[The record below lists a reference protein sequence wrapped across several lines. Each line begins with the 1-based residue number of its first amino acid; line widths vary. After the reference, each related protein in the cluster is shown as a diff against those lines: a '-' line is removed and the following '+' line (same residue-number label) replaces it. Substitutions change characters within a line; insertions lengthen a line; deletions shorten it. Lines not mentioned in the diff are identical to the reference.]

1 MEEEISLRELIEV
14 PLRYW
19 RYIVLLSLGAALIA
33 FVASSLMP
41 VRYRAEAHL
50 IIRMTKADVK
60 TVGQPL
66 KSLALSGV
74 VARAV
79 LQRMEGRLEPAMRS
93 TGSLRSMVSVEV
105 KGQALLVRVTAPD
118 PQLAAEL
125 ANVWAEE
132 TEHHINASYIE
143 LAAKPSEELESQL
156 QEAKARYET
165 AQEALETFLADNHIG
180 ELEREIERRKALI
193 AAYQQAQT
201 DSEVQVYS
209 RQLSTRRQLL
219 ADRYAEM
226 VTVEG
231 LLRKARSLQEQLE
244 RGTASEAGRWGEAL
258 SLILLEAR
266 ALGGTSGGNL
276 QLMVGEKAPE
286 VKAEDVAT
294 LIAVLEA
301 RRDKL
306 QEEIKHLSSEVL
318 KAQAYDIERPKDDP
332 LSSQI
337 ELYTRELLNLEAQ
350 LEAERARKNELTQAR
365 DVAWKQYWALVQM
378 TSTVEKPWIQTYLA
392 ATAIP
397 PTAPVSPRKML
408 NTATAGILGFLLGV
422 LGAFFRDYWIASEA
436 PPPRK
441 PGQG

>member
-1 MEEEISLRELIEV
+1 
-14 PLRYW
+14 
-19 RYIVLLSLGAALIA
+19 
-33 FVASSLMP
+33 
-41 VRYRAEAHL
+41 
-50 IIRMTKADVK
+50 
-60 TVGQPL
+60 
-66 KSLALSGV
+66 
-74 VARAV
+74 
-79 LQRMEGRLEPAMRS
+79 
-93 TGSLRSMVSVEV
+93 
-105 KGQALLVRVTAPD
+105 LVRVTAPD

-143 LAAKPSEELESQL
+143 LAAKPSEELKSQL

-266 ALGGTSGGNL
+266 ALGGTSNL

-378 TSTVEKPWIQTYLA
+378 TSTVEKPRIQMYLA